1 MKILA
6 TKKALIQKY
15 QEAAANI
22 PVQRADIRKHSEQ
35 LIAALNKQKQALHS
49 EIDTIVQRMMT
60 EIDEM
65 NKQHTAAIEKQEH
78 AINKTMNEIK
88 QVILDLK
95 SLLETSDVG
104 LLSKY
109 KCNIEE
115 FRKLP
120 PKLKIF
126 LPNFLPQKINRE
138 QLLTQFG
145 S

>member
-1 MKILA
+1 
-6 TKKALIQKY
+6 
-15 QEAAANI
+15 
-22 PVQRADIRKHSEQ
+22 
-35 LIAALNKQKQALHS
+35 
-49 EIDTIVQRMMT
+49 MMT

-65 NKQHTAAIEKQEH
+65 DKQHTAAIEKQEH

-126 LPNFLPQKINRE
+126 LPNFLLQRINRE

-145 S
+145 SLSPLLIETDERSYTVTSAGAKSSSIDINNMYMKPSYFYQVLR